1 MQETLGQRIRRLR
14 KELKLSQPRFAAY
27 IGITQTQV
35 CKYENDES
43 KPSLTTLE
51 WMCKFFGVSASELLG
66 F

>member
-1 MQETLGQRIRRLR
+1 MQESLGQKIRRLR
-14 KELKLSQPRFAAY
+14 KERKLSQSRFAAC

-43 KPSLTTLE
+43 IPSLTTLE
-51 WMCKFFGVSASELLG
+51 WMCQFFEISASELLG